1 VSLWKEYGHAL
12 AGPDDATRR
21 RIERNVLAPP
31 GTSPRRRI
39 RFVRGYMVAAA
50 AVVLLALSVGLH
62 RWSAAPTPAMV
73 QVATS
78 TSAQELALPRGGVL
92 QVGPSSRV
100 ALQVSDE
107 TGAVVRLHA
116 GEVTLRVHAA
126 DGLRWIVDVDDYSV
140 EALGTRF
147 RVRHTK
153 GVPLVSVDE
162 GVVRLTGPGLPED
175 GVRISATAW
184 VDEGPKPHPD
194 EKTHERLK
202 GPSTD
207 PEPEARL
214 DAAQM
219 TEIETPSTADAVD
232 QPRARATW
240 ISRFRDA
247 IDAGDSARAVA
258 TLPKGFPT
266 GREPLAAAD
275 FLDAGDALASQRESE
290 RAERAYG
297 AACRRPDAPAC
308 GVATFRLALIAAR
321 RSDTATAIDLS
332 TRYLEQHPRGSLVRE
347 VLGRRMQ
354 WLETRGDLD
363 GARRDAKRYLAS
375 WPDGPHAKRAR
386 RMAGEPLDTP

>member
-1 VSLWKEYGHAL
+1 VSLWNEYGHAL
-12 AGPDDATRR
+12 AGPDDETRR
-21 RIERNVLAPP
+21 RIERNVLEQP

-39 RFVRGYMVAAA
+39 RFVRGHMVAAA
-50 AVVLLALSVGLH
+50 AVVLLALTAIGLH
-62 RWSAAPTPAMV
+62 RWSAAPPPAMV

-107 TGAVVRLHA
+107 TGAVVRLHT

-147 RVRHTK
+147 RVRRTK
-153 GVPLVSVDE
+153 EVPLVSVDE
-162 GVVRLTGPGLPED
+162 GVVRLTGPGLPDD
-175 GVRISATAW
+175 GVRISAAAW
-184 VDEGPKPHPD
+184 VDDGPEPPSN
-194 EKTHERLK
+194 E
-202 GPSTD
+202 PSTD
-207 PEPEARL
+207 PEPEARS
-214 DAAQM
+214 DAAEM
-219 TEIETPSTADAVD
+219 MEPETPATDAVD

-240 ISRFRDA
+240 VSRFRDA

-363 GARRDAKRYLAS
+363 GARRDAERYLAS
-375 WPDGPHAKRAR
+375 WPDGPHATRAR